1 VWFGG
6 PVQDTKLSLWLRGE
20 KLDPVDVTRA
30 LRAKPTASHRKGE
43 LVGRPPGRVAKLGT
57 WKLESTLPATAEPE
71 WQLWDIFDRTTQDLR
86 MWRRLTKR
94 FKADLT
100 FGIFLDTSNRG
111 FELSPEVMRAVAR
124 RGLRVGFDIYA
135 P

>member
-6 PVQDTKLSLWLRGE
+6 PVQDSKLSLWFRGE
-20 KLDPVDVTRA
+20 KLDPPEVSRA
-30 LRAKPTASHRKGE
+30 LRAKPTAAHRKGE
-43 LVGRPPGRVAKLGT
+43 SVGRPPGRVAKLGT
-57 WKLESTLPATAEPE
+57 WQLESTLPATAEPE
-71 WQLWDIFDRTTQDLR
+71 LHLWDIFDRTTQDLR
-86 MWRRLTKR
+86 VWRRLTKR

-111 FELSPEVMRAVAR
+111 FELSPEVMQAAAR

-135 P
+135 